1 MLFSY
6 QKKKN
11 SLQTYHSIKTPY
23 FKGQFYKG
31 RAFSR
36 FSCLQ
41 GSLTLESAIVV
52 PLFLFALLSILYIGE
67 ALLLYVNIEGALHQS
82 VKEMSQVAYSY
93 EGGVGTS
100 LIGTA
105 YAKEKVIQ
113 NVGRDYLNSSPIR
126 GGADGLNFYHSK
138 ILDNGNVDLIVTYYI
153 HIPYSF
159 LGLADYFVTQRVMAH
174 GWIGYTGIDTEYEN
188 SDELIVY
195 VTPNGTVYHKNRNC
209 THIQL
214 SIQPYLKKDI
224 EEKRNES
231 GGKYYSCERCGSL
244 SKDIIY
250 ITDTGDRYHSTVT
263 CSGLKREIIAVPL
276 SQVGKRNPCLR
287 CGNTR

>member
-6 QKKKN
+6 KKKKN
-11 SLQTYHSIKTPY
+11 PLQTYRSIKTLHS
-23 FKGQFYKG
+23 KEQFYKG
-31 RAFSR
+31 RVFSR

-52 PLFLFALLSILYIGE
+52 PLFLFALFAILYIGE
-67 ALLLYVNIEGALHQS
+67 SLLLYVNIECALHQS
-82 VKEMSQVAYSY
+82 VKEMSQAAYSY
-93 EGGVGTS
+93 EGGTGAS
-100 LIGTA
+100 LIGAA
-105 YAKEKVIQ
+105 YVKEKVIH
-113 NVGRDYLNSSPIR
+113 NVGKDYLNRSPIR
-126 GGADGLNFYHSK
+126 GGANGLNFYHTK

-159 LGLADYFVTQRVMAH
+159 LGIADYLVTQRVMAH
-174 GWIGYTGIDTEYEN
+174 GWIGYTGIDIKYEN
-188 SDELIVY
+188 NDEIIVY
-195 VTPNGTVYHKNRNC
+195 VTPHGTVYHKNRNC

-231 GGKYYSCERCGSL
+231 GGKYYPCERCGSH

-263 CSGLKREIIAVPL
+263 CSGLKREIIEVPL
-276 SQVGKRNPCLR
+276 SQVGKRNPCSR
-287 CGNTR
+287 CGKER

>member
-6 QKKKN
+6 KKKKN
-11 SLQTYHSIKTPY
+11 PLQTYHLIKFP
-23 FKGQFYKG
+23 FSKGQFYKG

-52 PLFLFALLSILYIGE
+52 PLFLLALLSILYIGE

-82 VKEMSQVAYSY
+82 VKEMSQAAYSY
-93 EGGVGTS
+93 EEGVGAS

-105 YAKEKVIQ
+105 YAKEKVIH
-113 NVGRDYLNSSPIR
+113 NVGRDYLNRSPIR
-126 GGADGLNFYHSK
+126 DGAEGLNFYHSR

-159 LGLADYFVTQRVMAH
+159 LGIADYFVSQRVMAH
-174 GWIGYTGIDTEYEN
+174 GWIGYTGINIEYEN
-188 SDELIVY
+188 SDEIIVY
-195 VTPNGTVYHKNRNC
+195 VTPHGTVYHKNRNC

-224 EEKRNES
+224 EEKRNEN
-231 GGKYYSCERCGSL
+231 GGRYYPCERCGSN
-244 SKDIIY
+244 SRDIIY

-263 CSGLKREIIAVPL
+263 CSGLKREIMAVPL
-276 SQVGKRNPCLR
+276 SQVGGRNPCSR
-287 CGNTR
+287 CGNKK